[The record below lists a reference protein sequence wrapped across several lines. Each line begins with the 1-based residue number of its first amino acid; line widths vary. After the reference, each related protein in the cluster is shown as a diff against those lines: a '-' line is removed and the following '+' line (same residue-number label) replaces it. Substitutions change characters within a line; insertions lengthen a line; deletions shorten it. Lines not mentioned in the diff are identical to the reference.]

1 MLVPLG
7 FLVGLLNIKVEP
19 PPEMR
24 SHSLYIRYMHLQV
37 DHIVHSLISYEYLV
51 VVQEPLMPE
60 DKLELVRSQLL
71 GAIARRG
78 DDVHSPCFLFLCIH
92 GFVLIGLFLMNGACT
107 GQTITYLL
115 TGCFWFKCRQEALLE
130 ESFQNCYTET
140 RVYMHEFLRQRL

>member
-1 MLVPLG
+1 MSVPLG

-60 DKLELVRSQLL
+60 DKLELVCSQLL

-78 DDVHSPCFLFLCIH
+78 DDVHSPCFLFLCVH
-92 GFVLIGLFLMNGACT
+92 GFVLIGLFVMNGACT
-107 GQTITYLL
+107 NNHLL
-115 TGCFWFKCRQEALLE
+115 AYWCFWFKCRQEALLE
-130 ESFQNCYTET
+130 ESFQNCYTEM
-140 RVYMHEFLRQRL
+140 RVYMHEYLRQRL